1 MNISDYKKLEIIY
14 FLTQLKMMKLG
25 YTSEKDPVL
34 LINFICCSNGYYSPL
49 FDGLD
54 DIDLANVELVLA
66 RTFDDVIEEIA
77 GFNENN
83 YYKDLQPSV
92 NFTLLGANRSHM
104 IKVPFNTLYSIYYY
118 HAKNGPIPSRH
129 IEPFFQVEAMDY

>member
-34 LINFICCSNGYYSPL
+34 LINFICCSNGYYASL

-77 GFNENN
+77 GFNIE
-83 YYKDLQPSV
+83 KLHFEELQPYV
-92 NFTLLGANRSHM
+92 NFTLLGMKRKDGGVKQDEHDPDEMTNEPYF
-104 IKVPFNTLYSIYYY
+104 K
-118 HAKNGPIPSRH
+118 
-129 IEPFFQVEAMDY
+129 IERKDY